1 MVLACLCWVVGTV
14 SPARAEEAAP
24 ASDDYVLRVWELEDG
39 MPDHHVSSITRT
51 DDGYLWF
58 TTFSGLV
65 RFDGVRFQLM
75 GKREFPGLPSPWVT
89 PVFAAR
95 DRSLWL
101 GLDQGGMARW
111 DRHGPVQ
118 SILPVQPRPTN
129 AF

>member
-1 MVLACLCWVVGTV
+1 
-14 SPARAEEAAP
+14 
-24 ASDDYVLRVWELEDG
+24 

-95 DRSLWL
+95 DRSL
-101 GLDQGGMARW
+101 
-111 DRHGPVQ
+111 
-118 SILPVQPRPTN
+118 
-129 AF
+129 